1 MLQAWRVYCSLPP
14 VAAVGGPGLIG
25 ASRVSEV
32 KAAAVT
38 FTFNS
43 DFSLHV
49 QRHVRAGNRAL
60 CDVAATAPYGFL
72 GIPEQRDH
80 FIC

>member
-1 MLQAWRVYCSLPP
+1 
-14 VAAVGGPGLIG
+14 
-25 ASRVSEV
+25 VSEV

-49 QRHVRAGNRAL
+49 PRHVCAGNRAL
-60 CDVAATAPYGFL
+60 CDVAATAPYGFHL
-72 GIPEQRDH
+72 LRPRNGPRSDPWAVLRWVPQRG
-80 FIC
+80 